1 MTEEREQKKS
11 IINNNPGMVKN
22 LSLQARLILR
32 LLRDRRVS
40 FLAKLL
46 PIGSLIYLLSPDLV
60 PFILDDAAV
69 IGVGTYMFM
78 ELCPPGV
85 VEEHRKELW
94 GEVSDTS
101 GQANDDIL
109 DAEFLEQDK

>member
-1 MTEEREQKKS
+1 MTEEKEQKK
-11 IINNNPGMVKN
+11 IILSNNPGMVKN

-46 PIGSLIYLLSPDLV
+46 PIGSLVYLLSPDLV

-78 ELCPPGV
+78 ELCPPEV

-94 GEVSDTS
+94 GEAVDTA
-101 GQANDDIL
+101 GKANDDIL
-109 DAEFLEQDK
+109 DVDFSEQDK